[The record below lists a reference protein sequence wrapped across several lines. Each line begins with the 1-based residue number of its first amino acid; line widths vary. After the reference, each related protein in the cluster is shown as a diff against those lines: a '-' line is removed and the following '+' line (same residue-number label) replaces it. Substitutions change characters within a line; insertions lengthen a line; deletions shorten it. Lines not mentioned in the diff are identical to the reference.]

1 MNRMIKRAK
10 DKLARVGAK
19 TKGVVAVG
27 AATVMATASQAA
39 GVVVDSTTGAI
50 SGSLDMTSFYGGA
63 AVAGTAIGIIS
74 AVLLGIGMLK
84 KAR

>member
-19 TKGVVAVG
+19 TKGVVVAG
-27 AATVMATASQAA
+27 ASLALTTASQAA
-39 GVVVDSTTGAI
+39 VVVDPATGAI